1 MTRAILAACLLL
13 ALSGCTVIQSA
24 QYAVSRYC
32 ALPEQARHL
41 SRQAVAKAMAPNRIS
56 IECAEAGL

>member
-1 MTRAILAACLLL
+1 MRLIAICCALLIL
-13 ALSGCTVIQSA
+13 PGCTVIQSA

-41 SRQAVAKAMAPNRIS
+41 SRQAVARAMAPNRIS
-56 IECAEAGL
+56 IECAP

>member
-1 MTRAILAACLLL
+1 MRLVAICCALLIL
-13 ALSGCTVIQSA
+13 QGCTVIQSA

-41 SRQAVAKAMAPNRIS
+41 SRQAVARAMAPNRIA